1 MNNWG
6 LNNTYDYYEF
16 AIDSLDNSGSGD
28 GQSTSL
34 NWPTFYVGGKNPLSR
49 VKGMKILSAEIPFS
63 YYVFTSTNNSFELSA
78 NGTTGWVRVVI
89 PPGNYTKDSILPA
102 LKTVIEAALP
112 GVMTVTYNAT
122 TMKLDFSGGAVGFGV
137 FFRFPEDILVSPRL
151 WLGFNSGVSGF
162 SGVGSITA
170 QNVALLSGPNYLYIN
185 STMFGQLTH
194 NYLPTGFSPTNGN
207 TGPQIAKVPVNC
219 DSGEIIYY
227 TDPDP
232 QKYFDIGDS
241 NSIQKIDFY
250 LSVGTSEAILDL
262 NGLSFSLKLALLLE
276 KMNMD
281 ENQSGLMGQDRVVK
295 RMRPY

>member
-1 MNNWG
+1 M
-6 LNNTYDYYEF
+6 
-16 AIDSLDNSGSGD
+16 
-28 GQSTSL
+28 
-34 NWPTFYVGGKNPLSR
+34 
-49 VKGMKILSAEIPFS
+49 
-63 YYVFTSTNNSFELSA
+63 FTSTNNSFELST
-78 NGTTGWVRVVI
+78 NGTTGWTRVVI

-102 LKTVIEAALP
+102 LKTAIEAALP

-122 TMKLDFSGGAVGFGV
+122 TMKLGFSGGAVGFGV
-137 FFRFPEDILVSPRL
+137 FFRFPEDVLVSPRF
-151 WLGFNSGVSGF
+151 WLGFNAGVSGF

-185 STMFGQLTH
+185 STLFGQLTN

-250 LSVGTSEAILDL
+250 LSVGTSEAVLDL

-281 ENQSGLMGQDRVVK
+281 ESQSGLMGQDRVVK